1 MFCTEYYGI
10 KNNTYICMPVILRLF
25 GFTFYF
31 FLAGNTNRSTCTL
44 KVLMAMLSMT

>member
-1 MFCTEYYGI
+1 
-10 KNNTYICMPVILRLF
+10 MPVILRLF
-25 GFTFYF
+25 GFTFYFF

>member
-1 MFCTEYYGI
+1 
-10 KNNTYICMPVILRLF
+10 MPVILRLF
-25 GFTFYF
+25 GFSFY